1 MINFTNLQWLGQ
13 WTEFWTNIAS
23 RLSTS
28 SLFFLSNNFRLWFF
42 SLQMGIFQTHSEV
55 VEKFSRGLGLIV
67 FYGLSCK
74 RQFIA
79 TLWQHTGEKKN
90 TGLILPHTWPSL
102 WGLGDKCLCK
112 LGKMKAIEAEIGQCM
127 GCSADSRDMLYNSNS
142 FNIYRV
148 GLRTGRRF

>member
-23 RLSTS
+23 RLS
-28 SLFFLSNNFRLWFF
+28 SLFFLSNNFQLWFF

-79 TLWQHTGEKKN
+79 TLWQHAGEKKN
-90 TGLILPHTWPSL
+90 TGLILIHIHGSGLPSLWL
-102 WGLGDKCLCK
+102 WGLGN
-112 LGKMKAIEAEIGQCM
+112 MKAIEAEIGQCM